1 MCGSDYVCASSL
13 RRWVNISPFPH
24 FLSISSS
31 FPYSLSISSW
41 FSLSL
46 SIFLQLG
53 CQAATICATL
63 HRYTQKGVYNTVL
76 NTLKALSK
84 LEQMQFNCT
93 PDLAPYHILQLI
105 FRDIYSHMIT
115 PHFLT
120 IANYCRP
127 VLKLP
132 LSVCS
137 PPILR
142 HMVPSTSTSTYSDK
156 GKLLSWRKTTFLQH
170 NLFANFL
177 TVILELQVTPTLPL

>member
-1 MCGSDYVCASSL
+1 MISTF
-13 RRWVNISPFPH
+13 SPFPLH
-24 FLSISSS
+24 FLILSP
-31 FPYSLSISSW
+31 FPPDFLFLSP
-41 FSLSL
+41 FS
-46 SIFLQLG
+46 
-53 CQAATICATL
+53 QAATICATL

-76 NTLKALSK
+76 NTLKAK
-84 LEQMQFNCT
+84 LEQVQLNCT

-127 VLKLP
+127 VLKLH

>member
-1 MCGSDYVCASSL
+1 MNL
-13 RRWVNISPFPH
+13 SPFPLH
-24 FLSISSS
+24 FLILSPFPLHFLILSS
-31 FPYSLSISSW
+31 YSRS
-41 FSLSL
+41 
-46 SIFLQLG
+46 
-53 CQAATICATL
+53 QAARLPQFVQPCIDTHKKGSTTL
-63 HRYTQKGVYNTVL
+63 VL

-84 LEQMQFNCT
+84 LEQMQLNCT

-132 LSVCS
+132 LSVCFT
-137 PPILR
+137 PILR
-142 HMVPSTSTSTYSDK
+142 NMVPSTSTSTNSDK

-170 NLFANFL
+170 NLFVTNLPNFL
-177 TVILELQVTPTLPL
+177 TVILELQVTPTLPAIRDCKGGHTLIHP

>member
-1 MCGSDYVCASSL
+1 MLDELVKVICICC
-13 RRWVNISPFPH
+13 I
-24 FLSISSS
+24 
-31 FPYSLSISSW
+31 
-41 FSLSL
+41 FS
-46 SIFLQLG
+46 QPG

-63 HRYTQKGVYNTVL
+63 HRYTQKGVYNT
-76 NTLKALSK
+76 LKALSK
-84 LEQMQFNCT
+84 LEQVQLNCT

-156 GKLLSWRKTTFLQH
+156 GKLLSWRKTTLLQH